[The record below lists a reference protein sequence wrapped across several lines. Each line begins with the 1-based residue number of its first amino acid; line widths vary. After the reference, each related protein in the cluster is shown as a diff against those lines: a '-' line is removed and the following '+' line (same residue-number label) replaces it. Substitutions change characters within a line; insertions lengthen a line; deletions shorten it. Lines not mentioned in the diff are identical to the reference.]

1 MEGSI
6 NTNLRLQMDVGQ
18 RDETPILYCTQS
30 DNNSIRII
38 VTLMNKTSLYTVPP
52 GYKVML
58 NVKKKDSTVCLTE
71 LQKDGDNW
79 YFILGGQI
87 TTNVGLCKASVEIF
101 KSTGND
107 DFILNSAP
115 FEIRVRPRT
124 VVDSDIKSESDTSAL
139 YTFVAN
145 KLASADEFVDK
156 VAQNTTLA
164 TNVASNSTLATN
176 VANNT
181 RLVTNVA
188 GNSVLA
194 TNVANNATLITN
206 IAESS
211 TLSDNV
217 SKDTTLATNVA
228 SNSTLATNVAKDK
241 TLISKVADSLYA
253 YTDFVPCVEEDIKQ
267 DSIFLNEIVN
277 AVIEKLQQQ

>member
-38 VTLMNKTSLYTVPP
+38 VTLMNKTSLYTVPS

-87 TTNVGLCKASVEIF
+87 TTNVGLCKASVEVF

-124 VVDSDIKSESDTSAL
+124 VTDSDIKSESDTTAL
-139 YTFVAN
+139 YAFVAN
-145 KLASADEFVDK
+145 KLASTDEFVGKVAQNTTLATNVANNTRLATNVAGNSVLATNIANNATLIADVAESSTLSDN

-176 VANNT
+176 VA
-181 RLVTNVA
+181 
-188 GNSVLA
+188 
-194 TNVANNATLITN
+194 
-206 IAESS
+206 
-211 TLSDNV
+211 
-217 SKDTTLATNVA
+217 KDE
-228 SNSTLATNVAKDK
+228 
-241 TLISKVADSLYA
+241 TLISKVTHNIYENENFQDMYINI
-253 YTDFVPCVEEDIKQ
+253 EEDIKH
-267 DSIFLNEIVN
+267 DSDFINRIVN

>member
-1 MEGSI
+1 MKRWNSNIILHSI
-6 NTNLRLQMDVGQ
+6 
-18 RDETPILYCTQS
+18 
-30 DNNSIRII
+30 
-38 VTLMNKTSLYTVPP
+38 
-52 GYKVML
+52 
-58 NVKKKDSTVCLTE
+58 CLTE

-79 YFILGGQI
+79 YFTLGGQI

-115 FEIRVRPRT
+115 FEIRVRSRT

-139 YTFVAN
+139 YVFAAN
-145 KLASADEFVDK
+145 KLASTDEFVDK

-164 TNVASNSTLATN
+164 TNVA
-176 VANNT
+176 NNT
-181 RLVTNVA
+181 RFATNVA

-194 TNVANNATLITN
+194 TNVANNATLIADV
-206 IAESS
+206 AESS

-217 SKDTTLATNVA
+217 GKNATLATNVA

-241 TLISKVADSLYA
+241 TLISKVANNLYN
-253 YTDFVPCVEEDIKQ
+253 TDFGILIQESIEED
-267 DSIFLNEIVN
+267 SVFLNRIVN
-277 AVIEKLQQQ
+277 AVIEKLQQQS